1 MAQGKKFT
9 EEQKTQAIE
18 SLRHY
23 LEFGF
28 SRNKACEMV
37 GLNPS
42 TLCRWIEADE
52 TLGMKVRSWENAINM
67 VVMQNLK
74 QAIEKESEL
83 NDDLRKENSWKWAER
98 KMKDDGFSTR
108 QEQTG
113 ADGSQLIPET
123 VTPEEK
129 AKLLSLLNEQESS

>member
-1 MAQGKKFT
+1 MSQGKEFT
-9 EEQKTQAIE
+9 QEQRTQAIE
-18 SLRHY
+18 SLQRY

-42 TLCRWIEADE
+42 TLSRWITADE
-52 TLGMKVRSWENAINM
+52 SLGMKVRSWENAINM

-74 QAIEKESEL
+74 QAIEKESQLE
-83 NDDLRKENSWKWAER
+83 DDLRKENSWKWAER

-108 QEQTG
+108 TEQTG
-113 ADGSQLIPET
+113 ADGGPIQFEDLSQLSDAELANIT
-123 VTPEEK
+123 K
-129 AKLLSLLNEQESS
+129 ES